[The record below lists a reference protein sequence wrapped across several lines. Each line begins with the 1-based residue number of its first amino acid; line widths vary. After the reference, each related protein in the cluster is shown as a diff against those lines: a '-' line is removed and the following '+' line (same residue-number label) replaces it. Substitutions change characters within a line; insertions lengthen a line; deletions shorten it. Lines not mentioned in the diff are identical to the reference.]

1 MNSNH
6 KLDNKYKSNNKINL
20 YKDNLIKFIIS
31 QKEKIILIGNIEPID
46 YIVGILF
53 LTESNR
59 YFKQN
64 KINSHGYYLAYT
76 FINLFNKIRL
86 RMVKSYKFNLND
98 ISHYI
103 LSLSNNINYFNSRI
117 DPTNSIKNKINNN
130 FSKFQLEIV
139 PILINLTEYNKI
151 HQQIEINKID
161 IVKNSSILNNSSET
175 SINLNL
181 DLDIDLDIEINIDN
195 VFNENIN
202 QEPIQIKNLNQKNSD
217 INVNIDEIDK
227 IEEINNCTKK
237 ELYKKLK
244 KNYIKNENKC
254 CDIECYSCWVTNILS
269 KFFYLLLQTA
279 KFLGSGSYLDPNLIR
294 LSEYYANIFY
304 TWFKS
309 NDLIFLN
316 LIDKNNFT
324 EIYENYLNYKN
335 KLNYSLI
342 ELDLGSETLDEILNY
357 IDNEIIENLSIKLK

>member
-1 MNSNH
+1 MNSSQ
-6 KLDNKYKSNNKINL
+6 KSDNKYKSNNKINL
-20 YKDNLIKFIIS
+20 YKENLIKFIIS

-46 YIVGILF
+46 YIIGVLF

-64 KINSHGYYLAYT
+64 KINSHGYYIAYT

-86 RMVKSYKFNLND
+86 RMLKSYKFNLND

-103 LSLSNNINYFNSRI
+103 LSLSNNIDYFNSRI

-130 FSKFQLEIV
+130 FSKFLVEII
-139 PILINLTEYNKI
+139 PILTNLIEYNKI
-151 HQQIEINKID
+151 HEKNEID
-161 IVKNSSILNNSSET
+161 ITEIKNSSYLNISSET
-175 SINLNL
+175 P
-181 DLDIDLDIEINIDN
+181 IDN
-195 VFNENIN
+195 IFCENIN
-202 QEPIQIKNLNQKNSD
+202 YDTSKINNSD
-217 INVNIDEIDK
+217 EIDNLDNINNINNNTQKNVNIK
-227 IEEINNCTKK
+227 V
-237 ELYKKLK
+237 K
-244 KNYIKNENKC
+244 KNKSDNKF

-279 KFLGSGSYLDPNLIR
+279 KFLGSGSYSDPNLIR

-309 NDLIFLN
+309 NDLTFLN
-316 LIDKNNFT
+316 FIDKNNFT
-324 EIYENYLNYKN
+324 ELYENYLNYKN
-335 KLNYSLI
+335 KLNYSLL

-357 IDNEIIENLSIKLK
+357 IDNEIIKNLSIKLK

>member
-1 MNSNH
+1 MNSSQ
-6 KLDNKYKSNNKINL
+6 KSDNKYKSNNKINL
-20 YKDNLIKFIIS
+20 YKENLIKFIIS

-46 YIVGILF
+46 YIIGVLF

-64 KINSHGYYLAYT
+64 KINSHGYYIAYT

-86 RMVKSYKFNLND
+86 RMLKSYKFNMND

-103 LSLSNNINYFNSRI
+103 LSLSNNVDYFNSRI

-130 FSKFQLEIV
+130 FSKFQLEII
-139 PILINLTEYNKI
+139 PILTNLIEYNKI
-151 HQQIEINKID
+151 HEKNKNEID
-161 IVKNSSILNNSSET
+161 ITELKNSSHLNISSET
-175 SINLNL
+175 P
-181 DLDIDLDIEINIDN
+181 IDN
-195 VFNENIN
+195 IFYENIN
-202 QEPIQIKNLNQKNSD
+202 HDTSKINNSD
-217 INVNIDEIDK
+217 ENDNLDNINNINNYTQKNVNIK
-227 IEEINNCTKK
+227 S
-237 ELYKKLK
+237 K
-244 KNYIKNENKC
+244 KNKKDNKF

-279 KFLGSGSYLDPNLIR
+279 KFLGSGSYSDPNLIR

-309 NDLIFLN
+309 NDLTFLN
-316 LIDKNNFT
+316 FIDKNNFT
-324 EIYENYLNYKN
+324 ELYENYLNYKN
-335 KLNYSLI
+335 KLNYSLL